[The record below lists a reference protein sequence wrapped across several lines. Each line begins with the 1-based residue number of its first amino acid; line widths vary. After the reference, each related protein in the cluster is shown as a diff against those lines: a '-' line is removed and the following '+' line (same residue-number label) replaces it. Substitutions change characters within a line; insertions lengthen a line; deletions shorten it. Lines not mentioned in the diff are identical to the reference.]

1 MGWGGVGGVGVVETF
16 PVMVA
21 MAVVS
26 RIGMMAFWLLL
37 PVNEAFGLAVDRGLR
52 VESKQETMARMTT
65 DVAVKTVLGLNRRQ
79 AIERRHGAV

>member
-16 PVMVA
+16 PVVVV

-26 RIGMMAFWLLL
+26 RIGMMALWLLL
-37 PVNEAFGLAVDRGLR
+37 PVNEAFGLAAVRGLR
-52 VESKQETMARMTT
+52 VESKQETMACMTT